1 MNEHTIDSL
10 EKYGHSFQA
19 KVVSAL
25 LADGKLLDTLH
36 EIIHPKFFESDA
48 NRWIVEETIEYYNTY
63 KRTPTMD
70 VFKVKT
76 AKLDNSILKG
86 NVIEGLREAYVNIGN
101 VDLDYIKKEF
111 TDFCRNQNLKQ
122 VILQSIDLLKAGNY
136 NRIQELVD
144 SAMKV
149 GVESDLGEDYLE
161 SFNSRMEDENRDT
174 VSTGWD
180 VIDDLMDGGLGP
192 GELGVIVSA
201 SGGGKTW
208 CLVKLGTVAARN
220 GLNVVHYTLELSQ
233 KYVGMRYD
241 TVFSGIPSTEL
252 KERKDE
258 VYHKVKGLSGSVLLK
273 YLPPKSMTT
282 KKLEMH
288 VDKLIATGNRP
299 DLIIIDYADLML
311 TNAGRIESTYAEQG
325 GIYID
330 LRGLSGEYGI
340 PIWTASQ
347 ANRSAGSEDV
357 IEADKVADS
366 YAKVMNAD
374 FIMSLSR
381 KSTDKL
387 NDTARFHVMK
397 NRFGPDGMT
406 FPAKMNTNNGII
418 EIYDSKSSDGILAQK
433 EAKNGEVAERKMLYK
448 KYIDTV
454 AQKTEGL
461 G

>member
-1 MNEHTIDSL
+1 MNEHTIDTL
-10 EKYGHSFQA
+10 EKYGQSFQT

-25 LADGKLLDTLH
+25 LVDSKLLDTLH

-48 NRWIVEETIEYYNTY
+48 NRWIVEETVEYFNSY
-63 KRTPTMD
+63 KRSPTMD

-76 AKLDNSILKG
+76 SKLDNPILKS
-86 NVIEGLREAYVNIGN
+86 NVIESLREAYVNVGN

-144 SAMKV
+144 AAMKV

-161 SFNSRMEDENRDT
+161 SFDSRMDDENRET

-192 GELGVIVSA
+192 GELGVIVST

-241 TVFSGIPSTEL
+241 TVFTNIPTTEL
-252 KERKDE
+252 KESRDK
-258 VYHKVKGLSGSVLLK
+258 VYEKIKGLPGKVLLK

-288 VDKLIATGNRP
+288 VDKLIATGNKP
-299 DLIIIDYADLML
+299 DIIIIDYADLML
-311 TNAGRIESTYAEQG
+311 TNSGRIESAYAEQG

-330 LRGLSGEYGI
+330 LRGLSGEYNI

-347 ANRSAGSEDV
+347 ANREGISKEV
-357 IEADKVADS
+357 IEANTIADS

-387 NDTARFHVMK
+387 NDTARFHIMK

-406 FPAKMNTNNGII
+406 FPSKMNTNTGVI
-418 EIYDSKSSDGILAQK
+418 EIYDSNTADGVLAQK
-433 EAKNGEVAERKMLYK
+433 EAKNGEKAERKMLYK
-448 KYIDTV
+448 KYLET
-454 AQKTEGL
+454 TEGL

>member
-10 EKYGHSFQA
+10 EKYGQSFQT

-25 LADGKLLDTLH
+25 LIDGKLLDTLH
-36 EIIHPKFFESDA
+36 EIIHPRFFESDA
-48 NRWIVEETIEYYNTY
+48 NRWIVEETVEYYNSY
-63 KRTPTMD
+63 KRVPTMD

-76 AKLDNSILKG
+76 SKLDNPVLKG
-86 NVIEGLREAYVNIGN
+86 SVVEALREAYVNVGN

-144 SAMKV
+144 AAMKV
-149 GVESDLGEDYLE
+149 GVEADLGDDYLE
-161 SFNSRMEDENRDT
+161 SFNERMEDENRDT

-208 CLVKLGTVAARN
+208 CLVKLGTVAARK

-241 TVFSGIPSTEL
+241 TVFSGIPSADL
-252 KERKDE
+252 KERREE
-258 VYHKVKGLSGSVLLK
+258 VYEKVKGLPGKVLLK

-288 VDKLIATGNRP
+288 IDKLIATDNKP

-311 TNAGRIESTYAEQG
+311 TNTGRIESTYAEQG

-406 FPAKMNTNNGII
+406 FPSKMNTNNGII
-418 EIYDSKSSDGILAQK
+418 EIYDSKSADGVIAQK
-433 EAKNGEVAERKMLYK
+433 ESKNGEVAERKMLYK